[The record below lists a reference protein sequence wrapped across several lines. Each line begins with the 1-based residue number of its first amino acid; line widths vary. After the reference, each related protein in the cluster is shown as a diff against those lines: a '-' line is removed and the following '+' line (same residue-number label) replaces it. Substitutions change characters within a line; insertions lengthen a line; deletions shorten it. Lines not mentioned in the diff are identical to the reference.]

1 MCHCFLDNCSRSN
14 SSFSEDSYILQK
26 ENLVLQFVHSELLED
41 ISAHCGCRTIGSY
54 FNRPHVH
61 ITIELSLLAAKSS
74 HKQQDLVRGSGL
86 NAVSR
91 ALQPRYYVNVL
102 ICPNNY
108 EGKDADAGHQ
118 FPPDTQTNGA

>member
-1 MCHCFLDNCSRSN
+1 M
-14 SSFSEDSYILQK
+14 QK
-26 ENLVLQFVHSELLED
+26 ESLVLQFFHSELLED
-41 ISAHCGCRTIGSY
+41 ISAHCGCRTIGSR

-74 HKQQDLVRGSGL
+74 HKQQDLVSGSGL
-86 NAVSR
+86 DAVLH
-91 ALQPRYYVNVL
+91 ALQPRYYVNAL

-118 FPPDTQTNGA
+118 FPPDAQTSRA